1 MLQFRQ
7 SQTDDLDTLVAI
19 ENTCFTTD
27 KLSRRRFRHWISADN
42 GLLHLVLKDGHIVG
56 YGLVLL
62 LKGTR
67 LARLYSM
74 AILPQARAKGI
85 AKQLLAHLENAAS
98 AAGRLYMRLEVAT
111 KNTRAITLYEHA
123 GYRRFAEYTD
133 YYEDHSDALRMQ
145 KCIRQHFLPSTPWPQ
160 SWYQQTTEFTCGP
173 ASLMMAMASQDPAVS
188 ANQNL
193 ELDLWRESTT
203 IFMTTGH
210 GGCHP
215 LGLGIAACKRGF
227 EAIAYINRSGPLFLD
242 GVRSEHKKSILERV
256 HNQFEQRAEQ
266 IGVKIKHEEISQ
278 DRIQQLMQHG
288 YSVIVLIST
297 YRLDGR
303 KAPHWVSITG
313 LDELCFYVHDPD
325 IEEGQQIA
333 LDCQHM
339 PIAREDF
346 AKMAAFGSDQL
357 RTAIAIKA
365 FRETP

>member
-1 MLQFRQ
+1 MLHFRPA
-7 SQTDDLDTLVAI
+7 QTEDLDTLVEI
-19 ENTCFTTD
+19 ESTCFETD

-42 GLLHLVLKDGHIVG
+42 GLLHVALEDDRIVG

-67 LARLYSM
+67 LARLYSL
-74 AILPQARAKGI
+74 AVLPQMRGKGI
-85 AKQLLAHLENAAS
+85 AGKLLAHLENVS
-98 AAGRLYMRLEVAT
+98 ADVGRLYMRLEVAT
-111 KNTRAITLYEHA
+111 KNTKAISLYEHA
-123 GYRRFAEYTD
+123 GYRTFAEYTD

-145 KCIRQHFLPSTPWPQ
+145 KCIRQNFAPSTPWPQ

-173 ASLMMAMASQDPAVS
+173 ASLMMAMASQDLAYT
-188 ANQNL
+188 ANQDL

-215 LGLGIAACKRGF
+215 LGLAIAARERGF
-227 EAIAYINRSGPLFLD
+227 EAIAYINRTGPLFLD
-242 GVRSEHKKSILERV
+242 SVRSEYKKSILEKVHSQFEERASASGVKLV
-256 HNQFEQRAEQ
+256 HNDVSQND
-266 IGVKIKHEEISQ
+266 IEE
-278 DRIQQLMQHG
+278 LMQNG

-325 IEEGQQIA
+325 VDDAQQIA

-346 AKMAAFGSDQL
+346 AKMAAFGSYQL
-357 RTAIAIKA
+357 RTAIAIRKI
-365 FRETP
+365 

>member
-7 SQTDDLDTLVAI
+7 AKAEDLETLVEI
-19 ENTCFTTD
+19 ESACFKTD

-42 GLLHLVLKDGHIVG
+42 GLLHVALEDGRIVG

-62 LKGTR
+62 VKGTR
-67 LARLYSM
+67 LARLYSL
-74 AILPQARAKGI
+74 AVLPEMRGKGI
-85 AKQLLAHLENAAS
+85 AKQLLTHLENVAAD
-98 AAGRLYMRLEVAT
+98 AGRLYMRLEVAT
-111 KNTRAITLYEHA
+111 KNTKAINLYEHA
-123 GYRRFAEYTD
+123 GYRSFAEYTD

-145 KCIRQHFLPSTPWPQ
+145 KCIRQNFAPSTPWPQ

-173 ASLMMAMASQDPAVS
+173 ASLMMAMASQDPAYTT
-188 ANQNL
+188 NQDL

-215 LGLGIAACKRGF
+215 LGLAISARKRGF
-227 EAIAYINRSGPLFLD
+227 EAIAYVNRTGPLFLD
-242 GVRSEHKKSILERV
+242 GVRSEYKKDILGKV
-256 HNQFEQRAEQ
+256 HSQFEKRAREYK
-266 IGVKIKHEEISQ
+266 VKIVHSDISQ
-278 DRIQQLMQHG
+278 NRIQRLMQTG

-313 LDELCFYVHDPD
+313 MDELCFYVHDPD
-325 IEEGQQIA
+325 IDEGQIA

-346 AKMAAFGSDQL
+346 AKMAAFGSYQL
-357 RTAIAIKA
+357 RTAIAIKKPA
-365 FRETP
+365 P